1 MTQTFPGEPCNM
13 VTWYG
18 CAMASC
24 LWSSLLCWPLSWFSS
39 IPSTSWLL
47 TPFPSVWLACYC
59 SIASFSSSHHQGP
72 SAASHLSY
80 IIPDFS
86 HLRIPVSLFFSG
98 VNHSH
103 LIFLTSF
110 IWTFESCPKW
120 TICSLV
126 LGIMFYSYCNLA
138 QKDKYNDGVYF
149 II

>member
-1 MTQTFPGEPCNM
+1 MQYGYM
-13 VTWYG
+13 VWMCHGQLFVVQSPLLTSFLIFFHSFHF
-18 CAMASC
+18 MASYSLSFC
-24 LWSSLLCWPLSWFSS
+24 LPSLLLFHCLIF
-39 IPSTSWLL
+39 LYL
-47 TPFPSVWLACYC
+47 
-59 SIASFSSSHHQGP
+59 HQGP
-72 SAASHLSY
+72 SAALHLSY